1 MRFKTLEN
9 VTRSQIENMDFGTLE
24 GLITGMEKEARAE
37 EWRKLVLQVLDE
49 QEAQIVKVVV

>member
-9 VTRSQIENMDFGTLE
+9 VTRSQIENMDFGALE

>member
-9 VTRSQIENMDFGTLE
+9 VTRSQIESMDFGALE
-24 GLITGMEKEARAE
+24 GLITGMQKEAQAE